1 MQRRTSVLSLLIF
14 LPATLWAQ
22 QPADVTARLD
32 RLFERWNSKDA
43 PGCVVAVSRT
53 GQPLLTRAYG
63 MADLEHDVPNTRQTV
78 FEAGSVSKQFT
89 AAAIVLLALEGKLS
103 LEDNIRKYLPEIP
116 DYGTPVT
123 IRHML
128 THTSGL
134 RDWGSV
140 AGISG
145 WPRTRRAHT
154 HAHVVDILSRQRGLN
169 FPPGAEYSYSNSGY
183 NLLAVIVDRVSGTPF
198 AEFSK
203 KRIFEPL
210 GMTNTQ
216 WRDDFER
223 IVKGRAV
230 GYNMRGDG
238 YANSMPFE
246 YVHGNGGLLTTV
258 SDLLIWTENLNTGNK
273 LGGKAFVDEMHRQG
287 ILSNGQRISY
297 ASGLMV
303 GEYNGTREV
312 SHTGSTA
319 GYRAYLARYPDK
331 GMASAVLCNAGNANP
346 GTIGNDIAAIFLGT
360 PATRAVASQPQ
371 PVTLTP
377 QQLAARAGLYRHFRR
392 PGRLEITVGE
402 RGLRVGNTE
411 LIPVS
416 AEKFQAISSERRIE
430 FIPGSGPRARVRDIS
445 ADADTVYWEPV
456 EAFKPDAA
464 KLAEFAGSYYSPDV
478 ETTFRVTVENG
489 SLVLHRRPNTRI
501 ALTPVFTD
509 AFNGGQLGQIRFL
522 RDAGGKVTEL
532 SIGESRVYD
541 LRATRQ

>member
-1 MQRRTSVLSLLIF
+1 MRRRAFAITLIALSPGSI
-14 LPATLWAQ
+14 WAQ
-22 QPADVTARLD
+22 QPADAVARLD
-32 RLFERWNSKDA
+32 RVFERWNSKDA
-43 PGCVVAVSRT
+43 PGCAVAVSRA
-53 GQPLLTRAYG
+53 GQPLIARAYG
-63 MADLEHDVPNTRQTV
+63 MADLEHDVPNTPETI

-89 AAAIVLLALEGKLS
+89 AAAIVLLALDGKLS

-183 NLLAVIVDRVSGTPF
+183 NLLAVIVDRVSGMSF

-210 GMTNTQ
+210 GMTHTQ

-223 IVKGRAV
+223 IVKGRSV
-230 GYNMRGDG
+230 GYNMRGNA

-258 SDLLIWTENLNTGNK
+258 ADLLLFTENLNTGTK

-297 ASGLMV
+297 ASGLQV

-319 GYRAYLARYPDK
+319 GYRAFLARYPDK

-360 PATRAVASQPQ
+360 PATRAVASQPR

-377 QQLAARAGLYRHFRR
+377 QQLASRAGLYRHFRR

-402 RGLRVGNTE
+402 RSLRAGNTE
-411 LIPVS
+411 LVPVS
-416 AEKFQAISSERRIE
+416 ADKFQAINSERRIE
-430 FIPGSGPRARVRDIS
+430 FIPGSGARARVRDIS

-456 EAFKPDAA
+456 EAFKPDAN
-464 KLAEFAGSYYSPDV
+464 KLAEFAGSYYSSDV
-478 ETTFRVTVENG
+478 ETTFRLAVENG
-489 SLVLHRRPNTRI
+489 SLVLHRRPNTRVV
-501 ALTPVFTD
+501 LTPVFAD
-509 AFNGGQLGQIRFL
+509 AFTGGQIGQVRFF
-522 RDAGGKVTEL
+522 RDSSGRVTEL
-532 SIGESRVYD
+532 SFGEARVYD
-541 LRATRQ
+541 LRASKQ